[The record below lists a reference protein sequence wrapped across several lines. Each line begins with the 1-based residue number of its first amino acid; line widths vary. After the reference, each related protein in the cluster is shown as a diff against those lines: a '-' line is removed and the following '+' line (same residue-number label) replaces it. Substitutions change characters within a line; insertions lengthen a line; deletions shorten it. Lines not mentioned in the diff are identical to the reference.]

1 VLHVARAQIAD
12 DLVVAMLMHPDD
24 KAGLQPGVVDNSK
37 PAEACVIRL
46 PQGNTWAD
54 SAELER
60 ALRSY

>member
-1 VLHVARAQIAD
+1 
-12 DLVVAMLMHPDD
+12 MHPDD